1 MLSDSP
7 HATPRLKRLAVR
19 PAAGM
24 CAIAVGFGLA
34 GCGSNTNSSAANT
47 TTESA
52 AENTSTAAAEP
63 ASDSTAADG
72 KV

>member
-19 PAAGM
+19 TAAVM

-34 GCGSNTNSSAANT
+34 GCGS
-47 TTESA
+47 
-52 AENTSTAAAEP
+52 STAAFAQR
-63 ASDSTAADG
+63 SGS
-72 KV
+72 

>member
-19 PAAGM
+19 TAAVM

-34 GCGSNTNSSAANT
+34 GCGS
-47 TTESA
+47 
-52 AENTSTAAAEP
+52 STAGTVTLDFFQFKSE
-63 ASDSTAADG
+63 AAD
-72 KV
+72 

>member
-19 PAAGM
+19 TAAVM

-34 GCGSNTNSSAANT
+34 
-47 TTESA
+47 
-52 AENTSTAAAEP
+52 
-63 ASDSTAADG
+63 
-72 KV
+72 